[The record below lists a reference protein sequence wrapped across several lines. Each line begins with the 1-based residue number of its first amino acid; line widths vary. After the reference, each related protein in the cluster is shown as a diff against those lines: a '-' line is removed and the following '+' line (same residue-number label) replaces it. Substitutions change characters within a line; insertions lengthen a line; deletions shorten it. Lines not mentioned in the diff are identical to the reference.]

1 MPTLHEIPG
10 ASERPSDCRI
20 RLAVEDGTA
29 TIDIPPP
36 AAAPPVV
43 AAAVGLTVC
52 LLLTFY
58 IGALLFFT
66 GRSVLFMAQISPDG
80 LPVPLRPF
88 VLWLTLGWL
97 FLEGL
102 GLLSV
107 VAILRP
113 LLTRERL
120 TFGSQDI
127 IHERRFLGC
136 VHRQGVPRENVQG
149 FLLRRDPAGFAA
161 GTLTLRAGR
170 EKIVVAEQVR
180 EVEREW
186 LASVGNAL
194 LRA

>member
-10 ASERPSDCRI
+10 ASERPADCRI
-20 RLAVEDGTA
+20 RLAVEDDTA

-36 AAAPPVV
+36 AAPPVA
-43 AAAVGLTVC
+43 AAAVGLAVC

-58 IGALLFFT
+58 MGAMLFFS
-66 GRSVLFMAQISPDG
+66 GRSVLLMTQISPNG

-88 VLWLTLGWL
+88 VFWLTLGWL

-102 GLLSV
+102 GLLSL

-113 LLTRERL
+113 LMTRERW
-120 TFGSQDI
+120 TFEPQDI
-127 IHERRFLGC
+127 IHERRFLGR
-136 VHRQGVPRENVQG
+136 VRRRLVPRENVQG
-149 FLLRRDPAGFAA
+149 FLLRRDPEGFAA

-180 EVEREW
+180 EDEREW

-194 LRA
+194 LRG